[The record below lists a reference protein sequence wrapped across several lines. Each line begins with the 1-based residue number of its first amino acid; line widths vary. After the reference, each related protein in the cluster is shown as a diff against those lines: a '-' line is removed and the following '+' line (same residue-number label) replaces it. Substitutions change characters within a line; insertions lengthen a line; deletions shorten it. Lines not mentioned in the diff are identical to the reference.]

1 MSKNKTVE
9 NKFLSLQ
16 EYANQIFG
24 LFNQK
29 DLNSELIELDNRIL
43 TLDWSNP
50 KSKEVLQ
57 RRDQVSVDLQNL
69 KTLTTSL
76 LSLKEMSE
84 EDLSE
89 QDALFV
95 LSEIEICTSKLNNLE
110 FQKTL
115 SEPEDK
121 LNCLLSIQAGSG
133 GDESK
138 NWCKILLRMYLR
150 WCEANNLKAE
160 TTELHVS
167 DEHGDKCIDSVSL
180 RIEGPN
186 AYGLLKNENG
196 VHRLVRNS
204 PFDSAFRRHT
214 SFCAVQ
220 VLPEVNDEINIVVPD
235 KDIELQ
241 FIRSGGAGGQNV
253 NKVSSTVRLTHLP
266 TGIQIRASSERDQLS
281 NRRLA
286 MERLKGQL
294 YQIEIDKRNS
304 KKKEIFDSQDENS
317 WGSQIRSYV
326 LSPTARVVD
335 HRSELHLNNAE
346 QVLDGDLDPLI
357 KSVLLKK

>member
-9 NKFLSLQ
+9 SKFLILK
-16 EYANQIFG
+16 EYANQIFS
-24 LFNQK
+24 LFNEK
-29 DLNSELIELDNRIL
+29 DLKVELIELDNKIL
-43 TLDWSNP
+43 SLDWSNP
-50 KSKEVLQ
+50 KSKDVLK
-57 RRDQVSVDLQNL
+57 RRDQVAIDLQRIKDLNI
-69 KTLTTSL
+69 SL
-76 LSLKEMSE
+76 SSLEEMSN

-89 QDALFV
+89 EDATFI
-95 LSEIEICTSKLNNLE
+95 LSEIDFITSRFNELE
-110 FQKTL
+110 FEKTL

-121 LNCLLSIQAGSG
+121 LNALISIQAGSG

-150 WCEANNLKAE
+150 WCESNNLKAE

-220 VLPEVNDEINIVVPD
+220 VLPEVNDDINIVVPD

-335 HRSELHLNNAE
+335 HRSELHLNNADS
-346 QVLDGDLDPLI
+346 VLDGDLNSLI

>member
-1 MSKNKTVE
+1 MSKNKIVE
-9 NKFLSLQ
+9 NKFSQLQ
-16 EYANQIFG
+16 TYANQIFS
-24 LFNQK
+24 LFNEK
-29 DLNSELIELDNRIL
+29 DLSNELIELDNKIL

-50 KSKEVLQ
+50 KSKDVLQ
-57 RRDQVSVDLQNL
+57 RRDIVAFDLQNFQDL
-69 KTLTTSL
+69 KKSL
-76 LSLKEMSE
+76 NSLQEMSE
-84 EDLSE
+84 EELSE
-89 QDALFV
+89 EDAGFI
-95 LSEIEICTSKLNNLE
+95 LSEIDTTTSRLNDLE
-110 FQKTL
+110 FKKTL

-138 NWCKILLRMYLR
+138 NWCKILLRMYIR
-150 WCEANNLKAE
+150 WCEANGFKVE

-180 RIEGPN
+180 RIEGHN

-335 HRSELHLNNAE
+335 HRSELHINNAE
-346 QVLDGDLDPLI
+346 AVLNGDLESLI
-357 KSVLLKK
+357 KSVLLRK